1 MGSLRTRQLFHAALL
16 WLCLPLPLLL
26 CENLHCY
33 YSPVLEKEI
42 TFELVVTEC
51 PPNEMC
57 FKGLGRYGNYTALS
71 ARGCMLEKD
80 CSQVHSLRLL
90 GTVYTMSYSC
100 CDWPYCN
107 RAVALEPLTA
117 MLVAAAVVACS
128 FCLT

>member
-1 MGSLRTRQLFHAALL
+1 SADLLFLQAALP
-16 WLCLPLPLLL
+16 CCFAVALP
-26 CENLHCY
+26 
-33 YSPVLEKEI
+33 SPSSKEI

-107 RAVALEPLTA
+107 RGVALEPLTA
-117 MLVAAAVVACS
+117 MLVGAAVVACS